1 MENVGLNY
9 VGKTN
14 NNYAPKATEKE
25 TPKPTAEQDSK
36 TYDIPKE
43 AVDTMKASALFNLN
57 KKEDSEYKEYIP
69 TNATPQEVR
78 DVLADKKQTGRSFF
92 GFKRAI
98 KYQVAHSDNPEQTI
112 GNLNFLLNAENKKLN
127 APTINKLLSITETI
141 NKGGKTGEFLQKQ
154 YGFEGGKLTEENFK
168 PLFKKYTEVQT
179 QNAILGMMMGQ
190 QMNQQ
195 MNQQMIMDMN
205 NQMQLQN
212 QLFQDQMTMQN
223 QMMMQQMTPPPMP
236 PMM

>member
-14 NNYAPKATEKE
+14 NNYEQKPAEKENAKPVAEQETKTYEIPKA
-25 TPKPTAEQDSK
+25 A
-36 TYDIPKE
+36 
-43 AVDTMKASALFNLN
+43 ADTMKASVLFNLDDKVKN
-57 KKEDSEYKEYIP
+57 SEYKEYIP
-69 TNATPQEVR
+69 TNATPKEVR

-98 KYQVAHSDNPEQTI
+98 KKQVANSEKPEQTI
-112 GNLNFLLNAENKKLN
+112 ENLNFLLNAENKKLN
-127 APTINKLLSITETI
+127 APTINHLLSITEAI

-154 YGFEGGKLTEENFK
+154 YDFEGGKLTEENFK
-168 PLFKKYTEVQT
+168 PLYKKYQEVQAR
-179 QNAILGMMMGQ
+179 NAILAMFMSQ

-205 NQMQLQN
+205 NQMQIQN
-212 QLFQDQMTMQN
+212 QIFQDQMQIQN
-223 QMMMQQMTPPPMP
+223 QMMMQQTMMP
-236 PMM
+236 SMM

>member
-1 MENVGLNY
+1 MENVGLNS
-9 VGKTN
+9 VGKIN
-14 NNYAPKATEKE
+14 NNYAPKAIEKE
-25 TPKPTAEQDSK
+25 NTKPVANEETK
-36 TYDIPKE
+36 TFEVPKE
-43 AVDTMKASALFNLN
+43 AVDTMKASVLFNLN

-69 TNATPQEVR
+69 TNATPKEVR
-78 DVLADKKQTGRSFF
+78 DVLADKNKTGRSFF

-98 KYQVAHSDNPEQTI
+98 KSQVANSGNPEQTI
-112 GNLNFLLNAENKKLN
+112 ENLNFLLNAENKKLN
-127 APTINKLLSITETI
+127 APTINHLLSITEAI

-154 YGFEGGKLTEENFK
+154 YDFEGGKLTEENFK
-168 PLFKKYTEVQT
+168 PLYKKYQEIQAR
-179 QNAILGMMMGQ
+179 NAILSMFMS
-190 QMNQQ
+190 QQ

-212 QLFQDQMTMQN
+212 QLFQDQMMMQN

>member
-1 MENVGLNY
+1 MENVGLNS
-9 VGKTN
+9 VGKIN
-14 NNYAPKATEKE
+14 NNYAPKAIEKE
-25 TPKPTAEQDSK
+25 NTKPVANEETK
-36 TYDIPKE
+36 TFEVPKE
-43 AVDTMKASALFNLN
+43 AVDTMKASVLFNLN

-69 TNATPQEVR
+69 TNATPKEVR

-98 KYQVAHSDNPEQTI
+98 KSQVAHSNNPEQTI
-112 GNLNFLLNAENKKLN
+112 ENLNFLLNAENKKLN
-127 APTINKLLSITETI
+127 APTINHLLSITEAI

-168 PLFKKYTEVQT
+168 PLFKKYQEVQT
-179 QNAILGMMMGQ
+179 QNAILGMFLGQ

-212 QLFQDQMTMQN
+212 QLFQDQMMMQN
-223 QMMMQQMTPPPMP
+223 QMMMQQTMMP

>member
-9 VGKTN
+9 LGKTN
-14 NNYAPKATEKE
+14 NNYAPKATDKE
-25 TPKPTAEQDSK
+25 TPKLTADQDSK
-36 TYDIPKE
+36 TYEIPKE

-69 TNATPQEVR
+69 TNATPKEVR

-98 KYQVAHSDNPEQTI
+98 KSQVAHSNNPEQTI
-112 GNLNFLLNAENKKLN
+112 ENLNFLLNAENKKLN
-127 APTINKLLSITETI
+127 APTINHLLSITEAI
-141 NKGGKTGEFLQKQ
+141 NKGGKTGEFLQKE
-154 YGFEGGKLTEENFK
+154 YGFEGGKLTEESFK
-168 PLFKKYTEVQT
+168 PLYKKYQEVQAK
-179 QNAILGMMMGQ
+179 NAILAMFMSH

-212 QLFQDQMTMQN
+212 QIFQD

>member
-1 MENVGLNY
+1 MENVGLNS
-9 VGKTN
+9 VGKIN
-14 NNYAPKATEKE
+14 NNYAPKAIEKE
-25 TPKPTAEQDSK
+25 NTKPVANEETK
-36 TYDIPKE
+36 TFEVPKE
-43 AVDTMKASALFNLN
+43 AVDTMKASVLFNLN

-69 TNATPQEVR
+69 TNATPKEVR

-98 KYQVAHSDNPEQTI
+98 KSQVSHSNNPEQKI
-112 GNLNFLLNAENKKLN
+112 ENLNFLLNAENKKLN
-127 APTINKLLSITETI
+127 APTINHLLSITEAI

-168 PLFKKYTEVQT
+168 PLFKKYQEVQT
-179 QNAILGMMMGQ
+179 QNAILGMFMG
-190 QMNQQ
+190 QQ

-212 QLFQDQMTMQN
+212 QLFQDQMMMQN
-223 QMMMQQMTPPPMP
+223 QMMMQQTMMP

>member
-9 VGKTN
+9 VGKIN
-14 NNYAPKATEKE
+14 NNYIPKTIEKE
-25 TPKPTAEQDSK
+25 NTKPAAEQE
-36 TYDIPKE
+36 TPIFEVPKE
-43 AVDTMKASALFNLN
+43 AVDTIKASALFNLD
-57 KKEDSEYKEYIP
+57 KKENSEYKEYIP
-69 TNATPQEVR
+69 TNATPKEVR

-98 KYQVAHSDNPEQTI
+98 KNQVANSEKPEQTI
-112 GNLNFLLNAENKKLN
+112 ENLNFLLNAENKKLN
-127 APTINKLLSITETI
+127 APTINHLLSITESI

-154 YGFEGGKLTEENFK
+154 YDFEGGKLTEENFK
-168 PLFKKYTEVQT
+168 PLYKKYQEIQAR
-179 QNAILGMMMGQ
+179 NAILAMFMGQ

-205 NQMQLQN
+205 NQMQIQN
-212 QLFQDQMTMQN
+212 QIFQDQMQLQN
-223 QMMMQQMTPPPMP
+223 QMMMQQTMMP